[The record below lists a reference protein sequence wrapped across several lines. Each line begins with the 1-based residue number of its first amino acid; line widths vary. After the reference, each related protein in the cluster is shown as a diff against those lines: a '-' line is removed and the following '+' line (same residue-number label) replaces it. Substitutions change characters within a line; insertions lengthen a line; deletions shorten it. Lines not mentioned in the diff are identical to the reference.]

1 MEAATQRIL
10 AVTQA
15 DWVTTMDEKVFEAL
29 RSAVNMARFLGTR
42 KIDALKRG
50 LLERGFDEP
59 TADAA
64 IRAWSEYEQRKG
76 VPHG

>member
-1 MEAATQRIL
+1 
-10 AVTQA
+10 
-15 DWVTTMDEKVFEAL
+15 MDEKVYEAL
-29 RSAVNMARFLGTR
+29 RSAVNIARFQGIR

-50 LLERGFDEP
+50 LLEKGYDEP

-64 IRAWSEYEQRKG
+64 IRAWAEYEQRKG